1 MAKKKPTTTKKT
13 VEPEKASKAPQAV
26 RSAEQSYLSRLNFTP
41 DMANTLV
48 AKYIANIRI
57 VVLSMITIVL
67 LGIVAYS
74 SLPKRLNPEVKIPII
89 SIATVIPGAASKDV
103 EQLATIPLEDSIRS
117 LKGLDVVNSSSQENI
132 SVITVQ
138 FISTVDRDTAK
149 DDVQSAVDSVQLPNN
164 AQDPIVR
171 AFDFEDQP
179 IWTFALSGGGSYPDL
194 MRAADTLLDEI
205 DDLSRVDRV
214 NTTGFNEQEITIE
227 VQPEKLEL
235 YAISPFQLSDAIR
248 KARANYPAGNVVTGN
263 NSFSLSIDPEIESI
277 SDIRNL
283 QLHIDDRVL
292 TLGEVA
298 VVQERS
304 IPNQPETIL
313 ATPDGQTTPAVVF
326 YVYKTTASDIDDAGQ
341 QIEKKVEEYIKQNPR
356 IKVTTIL
363 NTSEQIK
370 EQFDELLV
378 EFRST
383 IILVFMTL
391 LLFLGL
397 RQALIS
403 SLTVP
408 LTFLSSFFLMQYV
421 GMSINFLTMFAFLL
435 ALGLL
440 VDDTIVVV
448 SAMTTYYKSGK
459 FTPLQTGILV
469 WRDTITPIWSTTI
482 TTIWA
487 FVPLLLSTG
496 VIGEFIKPIP
506 IVVTTTMISSTA
518 IAVLITLPLMI
529 VLLKPSIPRRVKMF
543 LNVLLFLFALGAV
556 ITLSAGNP
564 FLPLILVIYCIGS
577 IITWKIMPTL
587 RTQAGEISSNFF
599 VRQKVGR
606 VISTAFSRISDHG
619 IINVEGV
626 GEKYRRLTLQILAK
640 SSSRRLVLLAVV
652 IYSIFCFALLPLGY
666 VKNEFFP
673 KEGSENFYMRL
684 ELPAGARMT
693 QTKEQLEPILTK
705 LRELPDIEFVTA
717 EVGRSGTSNSISS
730 ALGNAQ
736 NAIYFSLRLKPE
748 KERTTDS
755 LELSERAREL
765 FKNFEGGKIS
775 VIEESSGPPAGS
787 DLQMTL
793 LGTNLDQLNTYADQ
807 IMAFL
812 SNEQGVNN
820 VEKSIT
826 ESTSKVRFVPD
837 QAKLADSSVSIDAVG
852 FALRTYASGFT
863 LDQVNLDEAS
873 ADKTS
878 VVFRTQTNSS
888 SLTGLGQISVT
899 NAKFQ
904 TIPLSALGAFKVE
917 TNPTTIAREDFR
929 RTISVSAG
937 VTRGESITDKNKKL
951 EEFADSLD
959 LPNGYNW
966 KTGGVNEENQ
976 KSVQSILQAMLLSAV
991 LILITMVI
999 QFQSFRKAMIVLIVI
1014 PLAVSS
1020 VFLAF
1025 ALTGIPLS
1033 FPALIGVLS
1042 LFGIVV
1048 TNSMFI
1054 VDKINLNLKEGMPFN
1069 EAVADSGASRLE
1081 PIILT
1086 KLSTVLGL
1094 LPITLAEPL
1103 WRGLGGAIIS
1113 GLLVASTIM
1122 LLFIPALYYEV
1133 MGDERE
1139 AHSSSKR

>member
-1 MAKKKPTTTKKT
+1 MAKKKTTTTKT
-13 VEPEKASKAPQAV
+13 VPAEKASKAPLSV
-26 RSAEQSYLSRLNFTP
+26 EQSYLSRLKFTP
-41 DMANTLV
+41 DMANTWV
-48 AKYIANIRI
+48 AKYISNIRI
-57 VVLSMITIVL
+57 VLLSILTIVL
-67 LGIVAYS
+67 LGTVAYS
-74 SLPKRLNPEVKIPII
+74 SLPKRLNPEVKIPIV

-138 FISTVDRDTAK
+138 FVSTVDRDKAK
-149 DDVQSAVDSVQLPNN
+149 DDVQSAVDSVQLPSN

-179 IWTFALSGGGSYPDL
+179 VWTFVLSGGGSYPDL
-194 MRAADTLLDEI
+194 MHSAQALSDEI

-227 VQPEKLEL
+227 VQPEKLEQ
-235 YAISPFQLSDAIR
+235 YAVSPFQLSDAIR
-248 KARANYPAGNVVTGN
+248 KARANYPAGNVVTGSN
-263 NSFSLSIDPEIESI
+263 NFSLSIDPEIESI

-283 QLHIDDRVL
+283 QLSIDGRVL

-298 VVQERS
+298 IVQERS

-326 YVYKTTASDIDDAGQ
+326 YVYKTTASDIDDAGV
-341 QIEKKVEEYIKQNPR
+341 QIEEKVHEYIEQNPKL
-356 IKVTTIL
+356 KVTTIL
-363 NTSEQIK
+363 NTSELIG
-370 EQFDELLV
+370 EQFDDLLV

-383 IILVFMTL
+383 IILVFITL

-397 RQALIS
+397 SQALIS

-408 LTFLSSFFLMQYV
+408 LTFLSSFFLMQYA

-469 WRDTITPIWSTTI
+469 WRDTIIPIWSTTI

-487 FVPLLLSTG
+487 FVPLLLATG
-496 VIGEFIKPIP
+496 IIGEFIKPIP

-529 VLLKPSIPRRVKMF
+529 VLLKPQIPQRVKLLM
-543 LNVLLFLFALGAV
+543 NVLLFLFALAV
-556 ITLSAGNP
+556 VVALSAGNP
-564 FLPLILVIYCIGS
+564 FLPLILVIYFVGS
-577 IITWKIMPTL
+577 VITWKILPTL
-587 RTQAGEISSNFF
+587 KVQVSELSKNLFEKQA
-599 VRQKVGR
+599 VGR
-606 VISTAFSRISDHG
+606 AVRSIFSRISDHG
-619 IINVEGV
+619 VINVEGL
-626 GEKYRRLTLQILAK
+626 GEKYRRLSLRILAK
-640 SSSRRLVLLAVV
+640 ASNRRLVLFAVV
-652 IYSIFCFALLPLGY
+652 IYSVFCFALLPLGY

-673 KEGSENFYMRL
+673 KEGSDNFYMRL
-684 ELPAGARMT
+684 ELPTGARMA
-693 QTKEQLEPILTK
+693 QTKEQLEPILAK
-705 LRELPDIEFVTA
+705 LRELPDVEFVTA

-736 NAIYFSLRLKPE
+736 NGIYFSIRLKPE

-755 LELSERAREL
+755 LELSERAREM

-787 DLQMTL
+787 DLQITL
-793 LGTNLDQLNTYADQ
+793 LGTNLDQLNAYADQ
-807 IMAFL
+807 IMTFL
-812 SNEQGVNN
+812 SNEPGVNN

-837 QAKLADSSVSIDAVG
+837 QAKLVDNGVSIDAVG

-863 LDQVNLDEAS
+863 LDQVNFDETS
-873 ADKTS
+873 TDKTS

-888 SLTGLGQISVT
+888 SLSGLGQISVT
-899 NAKFQ
+899 NSKFQ
-904 TIPLSALGAFKVE
+904 SIPLSALGTFRVE

-929 RTISVSAG
+929 RTIAVSAS
-937 VTRGESITDKNKKL
+937 VARGESITDKNKRL

-959 LPNGYNW
+959 LPSGYDW

-976 KSVQSILQAMLLSAV
+976 KSVQSILQAMLVSAV

-1025 ALTGIPLS
+1025 ALTGTPLS

-1069 EAVADSGASRLE
+1069 EAIADSGASRLE

-1139 AHSSSKR
+1139 AHRNK